1 MGHTGAG
8 KTTILKLLMRYYL
21 PDSGEVLI
29 NGKPI
34 SHYTLDSVR
43 DKIGFVSQEPF
54 LFYGTVRENVV
65 YNQEATEDELQS
77 ALELAG
83 AWDFVLELEDKLDT
97 MVGDRGA
104 KLSGGQRARVS
115 LARALL
121 KQPSLLILDEAS
133 SALDAETER
142 RIQENLIASG
152 NDRATIAVAHRLS
165 TIRNADEILS
175 MVDGNVLERG
185 KHDELIKAGGV
196 YSSQWTIQTG
206 DMAGL

>member
-8 KTTILKLLMRYYL
+8 KTTILKLLMRYYT
-21 PDSGEVLI
+21 PSSGDVLI
-29 NGKPI
+29 NGK
-34 SHYTLDSVR
+34 SLSDYTLDSVR

-54 LFYGTVRENVV
+54 LFYGSVKDNVV
-65 YNQEATEDELQS
+65 YNQTADDEELQR

-83 AWDFVLELEDKLDT
+83 AWEFIQELEDGLDT
-97 MVGDRGA
+97 VVGDRGA
-104 KLSGGQRARVS
+104 KISGGQRARVS

-152 NDRATIAVAHRLS
+152 SNRATIAVAHRSRQLGMQMRFCRWL
-165 TIRNADEILS
+165 TVQN
-175 MVDGNVLERG
+175 ERR
-185 KHDELIKAGGV
+185 KA
-196 YSSQWTIQTG
+196 
-206 DMAGL
+206 

>member
-1 MGHTGAG
+1 M
-8 KTTILKLLMRYYL
+8 
-21 PDSGEVLI
+21 VLI

-34 SHYTLDSVR
+34 SNYTLDSVR

-54 LFYGTVRENVV
+54 LFYGSLKDNVM
-65 YNQEATEDELQS
+65 YNQEATDEDLET
-77 ALELAG
+77 ALRLAG
-83 AWDFVLELEDKLDT
+83 AWDFVDDLHNGIDT

-142 RIQENLIASG
+142 RIQENLLASG
-152 NDRATIAVAHRLS
+152 S
-165 TIRNADEILS
+165 DEDNCS
-175 MVDGNVLERG
+175 RSSFEYNSKCERDSVDGRWC
-185 KHDELIKAGGV
+185 
-196 YSSQWTIQTG
+196 SC
-206 DMAGL
+206 

>member
-1 MGHTGAG
+1 
-8 KTTILKLLMRYYL
+8 
-21 PDSGEVLI
+21 VLI
-29 NGKPI
+29 NNQPI
-34 SHYTLDSVR
+34 EAYTLESVR

-54 LFYGTVRENVV
+54 LFYGTVKENVI
-65 YNQEATEDELQS
+65 YNQNSTDDELKT

-83 AWDFVLELEDKLDT
+83 AWEFIEELEDGLQT

-152 NDRATIAVAHRLS
+152 KDRATIAVAHRLS
-165 TIRNADEILS
+165 TIRNADEIIS
-175 MVDGNVLERG
+175 MVDGVIVERG
-185 KHDELIKAGGV
+185 MHDDLVNANGV
-196 YSSQWTIQTG
+196 YASQWTIQTG
-206 DMAGL
+206 DLAGL